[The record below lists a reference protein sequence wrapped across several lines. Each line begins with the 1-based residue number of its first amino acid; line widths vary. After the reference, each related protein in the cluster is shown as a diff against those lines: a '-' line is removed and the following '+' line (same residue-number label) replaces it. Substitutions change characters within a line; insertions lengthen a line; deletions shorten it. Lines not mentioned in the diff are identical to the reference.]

1 MMLETHLVVTTG
13 REPGSCQVFYG
24 TKKQPHEN
32 HPISKAR
39 GAEVEKLH
47 SA

>member
-1 MMLETHLVVTTG
+1 MMLETHLIVTTG

-32 HPISKAR
+32 HLIPKVH
-39 GAEVEKLH
+39 GAEDEKLH